1 MGTFT
6 AITQAKRL
14 MRRLGA
20 DIYAHTP
27 SFLEGL
33 RGKVVIL
40 MYHRVVSDGE
50 LSRQYIQPGMYVRT
64 ETFKRHVAFLQQHFE
79 VVSFGELL
87 AMWDEQ
93 RWDSEKRYCVI
104 TFDDGWLDNYT
115 CAFPVLKRS
124 GAPATVFLPTAF
136 VGTETWF
143 WPEKIAWICRQVRE
157 EARGRSIKDS
167 NVWLK
172 EKSWATNLSR
182 AMLQGDID
190 ELINQCKEYGPEQRE
205 ALISEWMNT
214 CNLKCP
220 LERQTINWN
229 EAREMSDAGI
239 SFGSHSIS
247 HVILTEVG
255 SSKVAEEVQ
264 GSRAA
269 LARQGVNIVPVFAY
283 PNGNWSPDIAR
294 TVADAGYQAAATTEF
309 GYEGRLPDRRFALR
323 RINIHEAISHTESL
337 FAFHMAGYNNITWR

>member
-20 DIYAHTP
+20 DIYAHAP
-27 SFLEGL
+27 SFLEAL

-40 MYHRVVSDGE
+40 MYHRVVGEGE
-50 LSRQYIQPGMYVRT
+50 LSRQYIQPGMYVTT
-64 ETFKRHVAFLQQHFE
+64 ETFERHVAFLQQYFE
-79 VVSFGELL
+79 IVSFGELL

-93 RWDSEKRYCVI
+93 RWDPDKRYCLI

-115 CAFPVLKRS
+115 CAFPVLKRR

-136 VGTETWF
+136 IGTERWF
-143 WPEKIAWICRQVRE
+143 WPEKVAWICRHVRE
-157 EARGRSIKDS
+157 KARGRSVES
-167 NVWLK
+167 SHMLLK
-172 EKSWATNLSR
+172 RDSR
-182 AMLQGDID
+182 ATHLNRALIQGDID
-190 ELINQCKEYGPEQRE
+190 GLIDQCKEYGPEQRE
-205 ALISEWMNT
+205 DLISGWLNAF
-214 CNLKCP
+214 NLECP
-220 LERQTINWN
+220 VERQTINWD

-247 HVILTEVG
+247 HAILTEVE
-255 SSKVAEEVQ
+255 SNKVVEEVQ
-264 GSRAA
+264 ESWAV
-269 LARQGVNIVPVFAY
+269 LARQGINVVPVFAY

-294 TVADAGYQAAATTEF
+294 MVADAGYQAAATTEF
-309 GYEGRLPDRRFALR
+309 GYEGRFPDRRFALR
-323 RINIHEAISHTESL
+323 RINIHEAISHTEPL